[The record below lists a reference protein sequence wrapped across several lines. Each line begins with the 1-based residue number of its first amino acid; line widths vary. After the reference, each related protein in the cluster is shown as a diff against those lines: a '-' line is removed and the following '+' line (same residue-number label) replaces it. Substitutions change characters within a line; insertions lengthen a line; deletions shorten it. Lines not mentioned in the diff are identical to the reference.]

1 MFIET
6 IPNRGSPPAV
16 LLRESYREGKRVR
29 KRTLA
34 NLSQLPMVVIEGL
47 RGLLK
52 GGIVVGAADGVEGL
66 RIARSLP
73 HGHVAAALG
82 MVRKIAL
89 DRLLLSTARDAASA
103 RHCKLVV
110 AMIVDR
116 LVAPRSKL
124 GFVRAVAPETAC
136 TSLGAVL
143 ELGEVGEREAY
154 AALDWLL
161 GQQRRIENGLAR
173 RHLEDGTLV
182 LYDVSSS
189 YMEGRKCPL
198 ARFGYSRDHRRDR
211 PQIVYGLLCTRA
223 GLPVAVEV
231 FEGNTA
237 DPATL
242 AAQVDK
248 LKARFKLGRVVLV
261 GDRGMITSARIDEA
275 LKPAG
280 IDWISCLRAQQIQ
293 QLASEDG
300 PLQLSLF
307 DDRDLAEICAPEQF
321 PGERLIVC
329 RNPLLAE
336 ERGRKREALLA
347 ATEADLARIQAGLRR
362 KRGAARTAAAIGVA
376 VGAVLHRRKMAKHF
390 ILEID
395 DGALSWRR
403 NAEGIAREARL
414 DGLYVIRTSLDAAAM
429 SAADA
434 VQSYKDLASVERA
447 FRSMKTVDL
456 AIRPIRHWSAD
467 RVRAHVLLCM
477 LAYHVEWHLRA
488 ALAPLLFHD
497 TDLEQAKAGRSSPV
511 VKTEPSETAKNKKT
525 SKHNQDGWPVMA
537 FATLLD
543 HLGTLA
549 RNTVTAPLHGG
560 HSFILYTTPTPLQ
573 AQAFQYLDLDPG
585 RVQ

>member
-6 IPNRGSPPAV
+6 IPNRSSPPAV
-16 LLRESYREGKRVR
+16 LLRESYREGKRVK

-34 NLSQLPMVVIEGL
+34 NLSALPEAMIDGF

-52 GGIVVGAADGVEGL
+52 GGIVVGSDAGEKGL
-66 RIARSLP
+66 RITRSLP
-73 HGHVAAALG
+73 HGAVAAALG
-82 MVRKIAL
+82 MIRKIAL
-89 DRLLLSTARDAASA
+89 DRLMLSTASDAASA
-103 RHCKLVV
+103 RHCALVV

-116 LVAPRSKL
+116 LVEPRSKL
-124 GFVRAVAPETAC
+124 GFVRAVSPDTAC
-136 TSLGAVL
+136 SSLGAVL
-143 ELGEVGEREAY
+143 ALGEVGEREPY

-198 ARFGYSRDHRRDR
+198 AQFGYSRDHRRDR
-211 PQIVYGLLCTRA
+211 PQIVYGLLCTRE

-237 DPATL
+237 DPATVE
-242 AAQVDK
+242 AQVEK
-248 LKARFKLGRVVLV
+248 LKARFKLSRVVLV
-261 GDRGMITSARIDEA
+261 GDRGMITSARIDQT

-280 IDWISCLRAQQIQ
+280 IDWISCLRSGQIQ

-307 DDRDLAEICAPEQF
+307 DDRDLAEISAPEQF

-329 RNPLLAE
+329 RNPLLAD
-336 ERGRKREALLA
+336 ERARKREVLLA
-347 ATEADLARIQAGLRR
+347 ATEADLVRI
-362 KRGAARTAAAIGVA
+362 AARLERKGATGKTAAEIGLA

-390 ILEID
+390 ILEIG
-395 DGALSWRR
+395 DGTLSWRR
-403 NAEGIAREARL
+403 DTDGITKEARL
-414 DGLYVIRTSLDAAAM
+414 DGLYVIRTSLTAEAMDAAQ
-429 SAADA
+429 A
-434 VQSYKDLASVERA
+434 VQSYKNLARVERA
-447 FRSMKTVDL
+447 FRAMKRTDL
-456 AIRPIRHWSAD
+456 EIRPIRHWSAD
-467 RVRAHVLLCM
+467 RVRGHVLLCM
-477 LAYHVEWHLRA
+477 LAYHVEWHLRK

-497 TDLEQAKAGRSSPV
+497 TDLDQAKAERSSPV
-511 VKTEPSETAKNKKT
+511 VKTDPSELAKAKKT
-525 SKHNQDGWPVMA
+525 SKLNPDGLPVMA
-537 FATLLD
+537 FSTLLD

-549 RNTVTAPLHGG
+549 RNTVTAPLHGEHG
-560 HSFILYTTPTPLQ
+560 FTLYTQPTPLQ
-573 AQAFQYLDLDPG
+573 AQAFKYLDFDPT